1 MTLKYRQEEKC
12 TLCPSMFSPH
22 CSGFDFCL
30 LMTRIE
36 QVWHMFNNACARK
49 MLLLL
54 AHFFLG
60 HARKNVPLQKE

>member
-36 QVWHMFNNACARK
+36 
-49 MLLLL
+49 
-54 AHFFLG
+54 
-60 HARKNVPLQKE
+60 